1 MFHSFYLIEKQ
12 THKGKLFKLLDCFI
26 IIICNKITKY
36 PVHAL

>member
-12 THKGKLFKLLDCFI
+12 THKGKLFKLLDGF
-26 IIICNKITKY
+26 IICNKITKY